1 MAEVL
6 LPGVAVLQCEGRLG
20 HQGHRAIPGHLA
32 RTEGKVRP
40 VLLALLEIRI
50 ITTIIPKTREWV
62 ELCRSSSPYC
72 GRSSR
77 AGQTRRCYR
86 QTVAHLHHRQEGTEG
101 RGRGPLVASRWM
113 LHQIMHL
120 VDHLHHH
127 RQSWDM
133 L

>member
-6 LPGVAVLQCEGRLG
+6 LPEVAVLQCEGRLG

-32 RTEGKVRP
+32 RMEGKVRP
-40 VLLALLEIRI
+40 VLLVLLAIRT
-50 ITTIIPKTREWV
+50 TTIIPKTQA

-77 AGQTRRCYR
+77 AGQTRRRYR
-86 QTVAHLHHRQEGTEG
+86 QARQEGTEG
-101 RGRGPLVASRWM
+101 REPEPLAASRWM
-113 LHQIMHL
+113 LHLIMHPA
-120 VDHLHHH
+120 DHLHHH